1 MYVMFGEFDFLLRV
15 FDPDRFI
22 RGKGW
27 ELKTKEPRVKGVRPR
42 PLTCGKG
49 GELKRIN
56 QE

>member
-22 RGKGW
+22 RGKC
-27 ELKTKEPRVKGVRPR
+27 R
-42 PLTCGKG
+42 
-49 GELKRIN
+49 KRIN

>member
-42 PLTCGKG
+42 SLTCGKG